1 MFIKYNELQLFDF
14 FESEP
19 AVIGEYEAGDY
30 IYSYQQNNFK
40 IVLIISTYE
49 MYIEISITYNNNIIY
64 SQKHDN
70 VLEIRKTDSGILRV
84 LLGKE
89 KTIIIKKEPQIGV
102 IVE

>member
-40 IVLIISTYE
+40 IVLLISTYE
-49 MYIEISITYNNNIIY
+49 IYIKISITYNNNIIY

>member
-1 MFIKYNELQLFDF
+1 MFMKYNELQLFDF

-40 IVLIISTYE
+40 IVLLISTYE

-84 LLGKE
+84 LWGKE

>member
-19 AVIGEYEAGDY
+19 AVIGEYEVGDY

-40 IVLIISTYE
+40 IVLLISTYE

>member
-40 IVLIISTYE
+40 IVLLISTYE

-89 KTIIIKKEPQIGV
+89 KTIIIKKEPQICV

>member
-14 FESEP
+14 FESDP
-19 AVIGEYEAGDY
+19 AVIGEYEADDY

-40 IVLIISTYE
+40 IVLLISTYE

>member
-40 IVLIISTYE
+40 IVLLISTYE

>member
-1 MFIKYNELQLFDF
+1 M
-14 FESEP
+14 
-19 AVIGEYEAGDY
+19 IGEYEAGDY

-40 IVLIISTYE
+40 IVLLISTYE

-70 VLEIRKTDSGILRV
+70 VLEIRKTDSSILRV

>member
-1 MFIKYNELQLFDF
+1 M
-14 FESEP
+14 
-19 AVIGEYEAGDY
+19 IGEYEAGDY

-40 IVLIISTYE
+40 IVLLISTYE

>member
-14 FESEP
+14 FESNP

-40 IVLIISTYE
+40 IVLLISTYE

>member
-19 AVIGEYEAGDY
+19 AVIGEYEEGDY

-40 IVLIISTYE
+40 IVLLISTNE

>member
-40 IVLIISTYE
+40 IVLLISTYE
-49 MYIEISITYNNNIIY
+49 MYIEISITDNNNIIY

>member
-14 FESEP
+14 FDSEP

-40 IVLIISTYE
+40 IVLLISTYE